1 MIGASVLSAQDNN
14 TFFFEDPL
22 PDGVCCPQ
30 CGTCLDYAYAPRKL
44 SYGPLRR
51 YDVSYTYDGR
61 LILSARAVDKLGLR
75 DRPEEIHLVEL
86 EHNPSVYYAMPTR
99 VIAFDPAARQTRFEE
114 PCACCD
120 SFESVVGATPAYLKG
135 NGLPGR
141 GFFRTDLA
149 FASGREKTP
158 LVLMDDETAKT
169 ISQARLSGRVM
180 LRAIFPTAVGSDE
193 RDA

>member
-1 MIGASVLSAQDNN
+1 MIGAYELSAQDNN

-30 CGTCLDYAYAPRKL
+30 CGSCLDYAYAPSKL

-75 DRPEEIHLVEL
+75 DRPEEIYLVEL
-86 EHNPSVYYAMPTR
+86 EHDPSVYYALPTR
-99 VIAFDPAARQTRFEE
+99 VIAFDSVARQTRFEE
-114 PCACCD
+114 PCTRCGG
-120 SFESVVGATPAYLKG
+120 FLSVVGATPAYLKG
-135 NGLPGR
+135 KGLPGR

-149 FASGREKTP
+149 FASGREKNP
-158 LVLMDDETAKT
+158 LVLVDEETAKT
-169 ISQARLSGRVM
+169 ISRARLSGRV
-180 LRAIFPTAVGSDE
+180 LGRAIFTGAVGSDGGG
-193 RDA
+193 A